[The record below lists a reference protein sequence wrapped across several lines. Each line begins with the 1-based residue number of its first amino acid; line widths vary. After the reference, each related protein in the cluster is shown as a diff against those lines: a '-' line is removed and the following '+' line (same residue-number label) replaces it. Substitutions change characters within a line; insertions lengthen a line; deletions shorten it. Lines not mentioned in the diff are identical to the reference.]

1 MSGAVFADAGQKD
14 VRGGDAVMDTDFQL
28 TRRADLK
35 QPDGVVHGGDQKR
48 VGLNGIAQP
57 DRGRKDVPNDADPC
71 QLLSSARSKNIGG
84 GTP

>member
-1 MSGAVFADAGQKD
+1 
-14 VRGGDAVMDTDFQL
+14 MDTDFQL

-57 DRGRKDVPNDADPC
+57 DRGRKDVPNDADPAFKFG
-71 QLLSSARSKNIGG
+71 QIKNIGG
-84 GTP
+84 GTIGLGNLLQHCRVHPRLPPFFSR